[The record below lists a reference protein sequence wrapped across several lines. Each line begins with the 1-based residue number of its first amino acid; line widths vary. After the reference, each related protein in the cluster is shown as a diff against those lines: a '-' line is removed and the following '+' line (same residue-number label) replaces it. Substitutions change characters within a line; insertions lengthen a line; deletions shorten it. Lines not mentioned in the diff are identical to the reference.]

1 MQHPRSNQLDYDVE
15 DDATEIDAGPHW
27 SIQRVSL
34 ATMPQPR
41 PPLPRPP
48 LRRPAATLPAP
59 LRTPAF
65 YSYAEEAARQHLDTE
80 RVAPL
85 PMSDLESPW
94 IVRLAA
100 AWQRFAAPACGL
112 IAGLILVVG
121 YLATSSQ
128 GGSIATAAA
137 PAPELVMPVAI
148 SVTAPDPVEDVRLD
162 APPPS
167 VASTTAAE
175 PATAPPSRVPAKR
188 VAPKKRVI
196 STASRSKRR
205 PIRFD
210 TSTPLGNLRPSRS
223 F

>member
-1 MQHPRSNQLDYDVE
+1 MQHPRSNPLDYDVE
-15 DDATEIDAGPHW
+15 DDATVIDAGPHW

-34 ATMPQPR
+34 APMPQPR
-41 PPLPRPP
+41 PPLPPPP

-85 PMSDLESPW
+85 PMSDLENPW

-121 YLATSSQ
+121 YLASSTQ
-128 GGSIATAAA
+128 GDSSATAAA
-137 PAPELVMPVAI
+137 PAPEIVLPIAI
-148 SVTAPDPVEDVRLD
+148 SVTAPDPVEPTD
-162 APPPS
+162 APPSPEVAAVAAAES
-167 VASTTAAE
+167 VA
-175 PATAPPSRVPAKR
+175 APPSRVPAKR
-188 VAPKKRVI
+188 LAQKKRVI